1 MINKGTALAVLTGL
15 MISCSGLSAQEVESP
30 YVPKDPRTE
39 PFLSVSFKPEL
50 DAQVPLDL
58 EFMGD
63 DGMRTTLRERLVPGK
78 PTIMAI
84 VYYRCPTMC
93 NLVLN
98 GLVETLKEIPAY
110 QSGKDYT
117 VLAVSFD
124 EQETHVTAAAKKL
137 TYLTDFGNPE
147 TEGWHF
153 MVGDAAEIKTLTDAV
168 NFGFKY
174 DAMDDQYSHGS
185 GLLMLTP
192 EGHISRF
199 LPGMIYPVMDT
210 RLALVEAS
218 EGKIGTLSDKL
229 AMLCYDYDPVTGKYG
244 LLIHRIIL
252 IACLVTVAAVAWMIF
267 SLIRLEKKRVVPP
280 APEPTS

>member
-1 MINKGTALAVLTGL
+1 MNKFTTILQICTGL
-15 MISCSGLSAQEVESP
+15 MLFTSGLTAQEVESP

-50 DAQVPLDL
+50 DVQVPLDL

-63 DGMRTTLRERLVPGK
+63 DGIRSTLRERLIPGK
-78 PTIMAI
+78 PTILAI

-98 GLVETLKEIPAY
+98 GLVETLKDIPAY
-110 QSGKDYT
+110 QSGKDFT

-124 EQETHVTAAAKKL
+124 AQETHVTAASKKKN
-137 TYLTDFGNPE
+137 YLTDLGDPD

-153 MVGDAAEIKTLTDAV
+153 MVGNEAEIKTLTDAV

-174 DAMDDQYSHGS
+174 DAVDDQFAHGS
-185 GLLMLTP
+185 GLLILTP
-192 EGHISRF
+192 EGHVSRF
-199 LPGMIYPVMDT
+199 LPGMVYPLMDT

-229 AMLCYDYDPVTGKYG
+229 ALLCYDYDPETGKYG
-244 LLIHRIIL
+244 LLINRIIM

-267 SLIRLEKKRVVPP
+267 SLIRLEKKRAP
-280 APEPTS
+280 APETTS